1 MVDVVSRPV
10 AEGRVEVGVKT
21 DSDREIAV
29 EVDIMSG
36 VPNPTWTARGSA
48 AQDIADLLH
57 GLVDTGK
64 GDAAAS
70 LQLGFRG
77 FVLRGKD
84 LTGSAGLDQAR
95 VLGTKIIATK
105 PNAFAGRILSDADRS
120 VYTLLRTMSEQ
131 HLDDNIVQAIPLEG
145 LKGSP

>member
-1 MVDVVSRPV
+1 MS
-10 AEGRVEVGVKT
+10 E
-21 DSDREIAV
+21 SDLEITV

-36 VPNPTWTARGSA
+36 VPNPGWTARGSEA
-48 AQDIADLLH
+48 HDIAALLH
-57 GLVDTGK
+57 DLPDTGK

-77 FVLRGKD
+77 FVLRGSG
-84 LTGSAGLDQAR
+84 LTGDSGFPQAR
-95 VLGTKIIATK
+95 VLGTKIIATE
-105 PNAFAGRILSDADRS
+105 PNQFAGRTLSDADRS

-131 HLDDNIVQAIPLEG
+131 HLDQNIVQAIPLEG